1 MRLIIDGR
9 RSEITSR
16 GRSALRPLGLPSL
29 CWPALLGSFYTQVR
43 PRRGGK
49 HRRLLKAASSTNHAE
64 LSALPMPARK
74 IFDGY
79 NEEAEHASVIVSSG
93 HLLSIM
99 NAAQTHKMCRYLT
112 QKAQAGWI
120 WLLTCYTFDV
130 ESIQIDVQEANRRD
144 VKTTVIADRRT
155 SLGKGTR
162 DMLQSLKAMRFSGTE
177 VSLADGKDIQGFYAK
192 VGRSVPPGRG
202 IQHSKTLFVAD
213 NADFSGENYLI
224 IGSCNWTTSSRC
236 NYELSSLIQL
246 DTDGAKKHHDSVM
259 SWPTVPLSVFEE
271 REFAQGN

>member
-1 MRLIIDGR
+1 M
-9 RSEITSR
+9 
-16 GRSALRPLGLPSL
+16 
-29 CWPALLGSFYTQVR
+29 
-43 PRRGGK
+43 
-49 HRRLLKAASSTNHAE
+49 
-64 LSALPMPARK
+64 
-74 IFDGY
+74 
-79 NEEAEHASVIVSSG
+79 
-93 HLLSIM
+93 
-99 NAAQTHKMCRYLT
+99 T
-112 QKAQAGWI
+112 QKTQAVRI

-177 VSLADGKDIQGFYAK
+177 VSLADGKDIQGFYAN

-213 NADFSGENYLI
+213 NADFLGENYLI